1 MLLER
6 KGNFMTIFNKLNFLS
21 SLYFKF
27 NNSSNIDKA
36 DGNLVR
42 YFQIEYGREWE
53 SALEQHLHEKS
64 IDNVKKAA

>member
-1 MLLER
+1 
-6 KGNFMTIFNKLNFLS
+6 MTIFNKLNFLS

-53 SALEQHLHEKS
+53 SALAQHLYEKS
-64 IDNVKKAA
+64 LNNVKKAA

>member
-1 MLLER
+1 MLLKG
-6 KGNFMTIFNKLNFLS
+6 KGNNMTILNKLNFLS

-36 DGNLVR
+36 DDNLIR
-42 YFQIEYGREWE
+42 YFQVEYGREWK

-64 IDNVKKAA
+64 IKNVKKAA